1 MRHVRSESAREQRIA
16 LYNNNNNN
24 NNNNNGVGQQEGVCD
39 AGGNIIMIPSVKVG
53 SVHIC

>member
-16 LYNNNNNN
+16 LYN

-39 AGGNIIMIPSVKVG
+39 AGGNIIMIPSVKVW